1 MQLVYSKITFYKAHV
16 GLLLLCKQ
24 NSKLNSVFD
33 GKDEKFRMTNLE
45 WGVDFFSLTNLVKTS

>member
-1 MQLVYSKITFYKAHV
+1 MQLVYSKMTFSKAHV

-33 GKDEKFRMTNLE
+33 HPGYLAMWQNLPLLLKRQT
-45 WGVDFFSLTNLVKTS
+45 VP